1 MVNSQEIT
9 VSLLPY
15 EMRALCVNPLQH
27 TMDLKW
33 FFLFLSVTEKRSVSP
48 TQSCVSM
55 KSDASKDWVP
65 PDFREGELPS
75 EQRYFELLLLS
86 HPHITY
92 VLQRVGHIHDRMFNT
107 TATQTLRMNHPM
119 NFFISS
125 YSVSFKARSNL

>member
-1 MVNSQEIT
+1 M
-9 VSLLPY
+9 
-15 EMRALCVNPLQH
+15 A
-27 TMDLKW
+27 LKW
-33 FFLFLSVTEKRSVSP
+33 FFLFLSGVTEKRSVSP
-48 TQSCVSM
+48 TQSFVSM
-55 KSDASKDWVP
+55 KSDASNNLDP
-65 PDFREGELPS
+65 PNFREGEQPS